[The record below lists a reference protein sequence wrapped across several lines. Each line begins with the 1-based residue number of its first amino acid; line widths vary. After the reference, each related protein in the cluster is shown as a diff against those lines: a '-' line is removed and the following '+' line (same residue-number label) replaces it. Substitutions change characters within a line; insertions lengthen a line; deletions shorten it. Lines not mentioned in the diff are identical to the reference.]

1 MIRDRSSKQTVLD
14 FYLPFGG
21 KLSADNRWVKLAE
34 IIPWDALG
42 AVYNSN
48 FNPRMGPPAIPSRVV
63 IGALIL
69 KHMKN
74 LTDEEVIEDI
84 RENPYYQYFLGFE
97 DFQYRTVFVPSLF
110 VEIRKRLGMEQLQE
124 INELFLSKL
133 SEKDDDQEPPE
144 SGKTTSQSN
153 SKDNTEDRAG
163 ENTTTGESAAVV
175 EHPDEVRRG
184 MLIMDAT
191 VAPSDIRYPTDVDL
205 LNTAREKA
213 EALIDELWQQ
223 TPGAVK
229 PRTYRQVARK
239 KYLAFTHQRK
249 ARKKKIRKA
258 IRQQLGYLGRD
269 LKHINSLLDDQV
281 TAFPCSGSPLSLR
294 QQRTLWII
302 SELYRQQQWMY
313 DQRTHTIQNRIVSI
327 AQPYVRPIVRGKAG
341 KQVEFGAKLSGVVID
356 GNVYLDNLSWDA
368 YNENSDMQGAVEKY
382 KERFGFYP
390 ESVNADNIYWSRENR
405 RYLKEKNIAM
415 YGGKPLGRPKKIDE
429 LTPEEKREHKEKS
442 KRRNWIEGKFGEGKR
457 AYGLGLVMAKTQKT
471 SESWIAMVIFV
482 MNIARL
488 LRDLFLSLLFWLIND
503 KIKQILWS
511 TRRKMLWQ
519 KNYYSHAGIWAAA
532 A

>member
-1 MIRDRSSKQTVLD
+1 MIRDQSSNQTVLD

-21 KLSADNRWVKLAE
+21 KLSAENRWVKLAE
-34 IIPWDALG
+34 IIPWDELG
-42 AVYNSN
+42 AVYNHQLNSG
-48 FNPRMGPPAIPSRVV
+48 MGAPSTPSRVV
-63 IGALIL
+63 IGSLIL
-69 KHMKN
+69 KHMKS
-74 LTDEEVIEDI
+74 LTDEEVIDDI

-133 SEKDDDQEPPE
+133 SEKEETPKQQDTGKPE
-144 SGKTTSQSN
+144 SPGC
-153 SKDNTEDRAG
+153 SKETDSSTDDAEAG
-163 ENTTTGESAAVV
+163 EAEN
-175 EHPDEVRRG
+175 PDEVRRG

-213 EALIDELWQQ
+213 EGLIDLLWQSESV
-223 TPGAVK
+223 GAK

-249 ARKKKIRKA
+249 ARKKKVRKA
-258 IRQQLGYLGRD
+258 IRQQLGYLSRD

-281 TAFPCSGSPLSLR
+281 TAFPCERSPLSFR
-294 QQRTLWII
+294 QQRILWTI

-313 DQRTHTIQNRIVSI
+313 DQRTHAIQNRIVSI

-341 KQVEFGAKLSGVVID
+341 KQVEFGAKISGVVID

-382 KERFGFYP
+382 RKRFGFYP

-415 YGGKPLGRPKKIDE
+415 YGGKPLGRPKKKDE
-429 LTPEEKREHKEKS
+429 LTPGEKREHKEKS

-457 AYGLGLVMAKTQKT
+457 GYGLGLVMTKTQKT
-471 SESWIAMVIFV
+471 SESWIAMVLLV
-482 MNIARL
+482 MNIARAF
-488 LRDLFLSLLFWLIND
+488 RDLFLSLVEWLLRGVIMLISQVKSIN
-503 KIKQILWS
+503 QL
-511 TRRKMLWQ
+511 Q
-519 KNYYSHAGIWAAA
+519 CNQYFSHVRVWGYLA
-532 A
+532 

>member
-1 MIRDRSSKQTVLD
+1 MIRDQSSKQTVLD

-21 KLSADNRWVKLAE
+21 KLSAENRWVKLAE
-34 IIPWDALG
+34 IIPWDELG
-42 AVYNSN
+42 TIYNHQLNSN
-48 FNPRMGPPAIPSRVV
+48 MGAPSTPSRVV

-69 KHMKN
+69 KHLKK

-133 SEKDDDQEPPE
+133 SEKEDDRDPPE
-144 SGKTTSQSN
+144 SGVSDSDAI
-153 SKDNTEDRAG
+153 SKDQTAGSSEAPEAVASKAG
-163 ENTTTGESAAVV
+163 EEN
-175 EHPDEVRRG
+175 PDEVRRG

-213 EALIDELWQQ
+213 EGLIDLLWQVKSV
-223 TPGAVK
+223 GSK

-239 KYLAFTHQRK
+239 KYLAFTHHRK
-249 ARKKKIRKA
+249 ARKKQIRKA

-269 LKHINSLLDDQV
+269 LKHINRLLDDQV
-281 TAFPCSGSPLSLR
+281 TAVPCSGSPLSFK
-294 QQRTLWII
+294 QQRMLWII

-313 DQRTHTIQNRIVSI
+313 DHRTHTIQNRMVSI

-341 KQVEFGAKLSGVVID
+341 KQVEFGAKLSGVVIE

-368 YNENSDMQGAVEKY
+368 YNENSDMKGAVEKY
-382 KERFGFYP
+382 RQRFGFYP
-390 ESVNADNIYWSRENR
+390 ESVNADKIYWSRENR
-405 RYLKEKNIAM
+405 WYLKEKNIAM

-457 AYGLGLVMAKTQKT
+457 AYGLGLVMAKTQQT

-482 MNIARL
+482 MNIARAF
-488 LRDLFLSLLFWLIND
+488 RDIFLSLLFWLLKGSIMLTFRVR
-503 KIKQILWS
+503 IKNQRHQDPCVNHSRILS
-511 TRRKMLWQ
+511 YLT
-519 KNYYSHAGIWAAA
+519 
-532 A
+532 

>member
-1 MIRDRSSKQTVLD
+1 M
-14 FYLPFGG
+14 
-21 KLSADNRWVKLAE
+21 
-34 IIPWDALG
+34 G
-42 AVYNSN
+42 APS
-48 FNPRMGPPAIPSRVV
+48 IPSRVV

-74 LTDEEVIEDI
+74 LTDEEVIDDI

-144 SGKTTSQSN
+144 PGKSDSQKSN
-153 SKDNTEDRAG
+153 KEQVDSSTGNAAG
-163 ENTTTGESAAVV
+163 GESETDV
-175 EHPDEVRRG
+175 EHSAEVRRG

-205 LNTAREKA
+205 LNTAREQA
-213 EALIDELWQQ
+213 EGLIDVLWQ
-223 TPGAVK
+223 PESGGVK
-229 PRTYRQVARK
+229 PRTYREVARK

-249 ARKKKIRKA
+249 ARRKKIRKA
-258 IRQQLGYLGRD
+258 IRQQLGYLSRD
-269 LKHINSLLDDQV
+269 LKHINRLLDDQV
-281 TAFPCSGSPLSLR
+281 TVFPCSGSPLSYR

-313 DQRTHTIQNRIVSI
+313 EHRTHIIQNRIVSI

-341 KQVEFGAKLSGVVID
+341 KQVELGAKLSGVIID

-382 KERFGFYP
+382 KQRFGFYP

-415 YGGKPLGRPKKIDE
+415 YGGKPLGRPKRIDE

-482 MNIARL
+482 MNIARA
-488 LRDLFLSLLFWLIND
+488 LRDLFLSHFYWLVETNFRQLSGGIYY
-503 KIKQILWS
+503 KILRHNNFHRYAGLWGV
-511 TRRKMLWQ
+511 T
-519 KNYYSHAGIWAAA
+519 A
-532 A
+532 